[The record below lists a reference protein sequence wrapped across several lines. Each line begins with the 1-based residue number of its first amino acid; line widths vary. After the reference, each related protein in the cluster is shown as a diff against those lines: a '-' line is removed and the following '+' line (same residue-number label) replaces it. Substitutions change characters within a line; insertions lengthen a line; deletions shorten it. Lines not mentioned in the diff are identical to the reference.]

1 MLGPGVPDTTAE
13 NVTNAITW
21 AGLCTISM
29 RRSVVGE
36 LAALGVRGQVQHA
49 HGLVVVQVV
58 QDRVFTARCLSQFGQ
73 DG

>member
-1 MLGPGVPDTTAE
+1 
-13 NVTNAITW
+13 
-21 AGLCTISM
+21 M